1 MTQPQLTVV
10 IIGGGIGGL
19 FAANALIGCGF
30 DVSVY
35 EQAPA
40 LGEVGAGVFLTPNS
54 VRQLQRVGLGHQV
67 ERWGARVGHG
77 SHYFRHDGVPIAPVQ
92 VTDSAGWNATFGM
105 HRADLVEMLAS
116 ALPSGV
122 VRTGHRGT
130 GFEQTGEVARVSFAN
145 GAVAEG
151 DVVIAA
157 DGIHSE
163 LRHHAAPP
171 SRPIFH
177 GSVAYRGVLPH
188 RCIPHW
194 PTDCWQMWLG
204 KGKHFLSFPVRSGEL
219 INYVGFVPADA
230 EMKESW
236 SAPGDPGVLRAEFA
250 GWDPRV
256 VSVLAEVD
264 TCFRWALY
272 DREPLPTWTKGRL
285 TLLGDAAHPM
295 LPHLGQGANQSIE
308 DGMALA
314 TILSEVDNAAVP
326 QALQAYER
334 LRRERVAEVQLG
346 ARQNGLRV
354 DSAYADLA
362 VRDAELRAHAEFRKH
377 LYAFDV
383 VPEAKRAA
391 AGLG

>member
-19 FAANALIGCGF
+19 FAANALIAHGF

-77 SHYFRHDGVPIAPVQ
+77 SHYFRHDGAPIAPVQ

-130 GFEQTGEVARVSFAN
+130 GFEQTSEVARVSFAN

-163 LRHHAAPP
+163 LRPYAAPP
-171 SRPIFH
+171 SRPVFH

-188 RCIPHW
+188 AAHSALADRLLA
-194 PTDCWQMWLG
+194 DVARQG
-204 KGKHFLSFPVRSGEL
+204 KTFSQLSGAIGRAHQL
-219 INYVGFVPADA
+219 CR
-230 EMKESW
+230 
-236 SAPGDPGVLRAEFA
+236 LRAGRCGNEGIMVGA
-250 GWDPRV
+250 RRSRCAAPRV
-256 VSVLAEVD
+256 S
-264 TCFRWALY
+264 
-272 DREPLPTWTKGRL
+272 
-285 TLLGDAAHPM
+285 
-295 LPHLGQGANQSIE
+295 
-308 DGMALA
+308 
-314 TILSEVDNAAVP
+314 
-326 QALQAYER
+326 
-334 LRRERVAEVQLG
+334 
-346 ARQNGLRV
+346 
-354 DSAYADLA
+354 
-362 VRDAELRAHAEFRKH
+362 RAGT
-377 LYAFDV
+377 
-383 VPEAKRAA
+383 RAS
-391 AGLG
+391 GPC